1 MKLLRLVVKS
11 PLKHLLGKL
20 GIIIPL
26 KYGWKSKLTP
36 NISLRLVVYMH
47 ILSPLIIPIIH
58 DYTSWYPH
66 HIPTV
71 SLYPYSLNGYTVT
84 HVHVFFICFN
94 HQTDLKSEPNHQW
107 RVVQFPRRELVIDS
121 RHRCRDQPGPS
132 SLASRRPNPRW
143 GRPWPDSWPPQISGC
158 LDTERNITKQK
169 HPLHWKSLGKQH
181 WKIIEI
187 MELGIHW
194 KILEDI
200 GSNTLKFYGT
210 IWNIYME
217 LWFNR
222 RDWREHLQES

>member
-107 RVVQFPRRELVIDS
+107 RVVQFPDGNLSSIPVT
-121 RHRCRDQPGPS
+121 GAVT
-132 SLASRRPNPRW
+132 SLAQAHSRRGGRTPAGVAHDLIRDHLRFRGVWTQKGTSPNKSIHCI
-143 GRPWPDSWPPQISGC
+143 G
-158 LDTERNITKQK
+158 N
-169 HPLHWKSLGKQH
+169 HWENSIEKSLKSWNWEFIGRY
-181 WKIIEI
+181 WK
-187 MELGIHW
+187 
-194 KILEDI
+194 
-200 GSNTLKFYGT
+200 
-210 IWNIYME
+210 
-217 LWFNR
+217 
-222 RDWREHLQES
+222 